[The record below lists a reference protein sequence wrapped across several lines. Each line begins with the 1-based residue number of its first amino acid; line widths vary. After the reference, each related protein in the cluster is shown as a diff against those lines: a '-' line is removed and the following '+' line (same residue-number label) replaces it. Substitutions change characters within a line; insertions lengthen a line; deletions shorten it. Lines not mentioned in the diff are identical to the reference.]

1 MTRRMGGNMSDINT
15 GLDDFVP
22 YDDRSPGFEE
32 PQDLPEIPRREL
44 IDPRF
49 VASFT
54 DLLNGGVIER
64 VCNDDQLKNAISMR
78 DLLRKHRLD
87 AVADKKK
94 LCADPDYV
102 RFEKANQ
109 WYIDVEKR
117 SKEIEKNLESKAAE
131 YQMEKQKEVDRKN
144 AEIKRKEDEEKA
156 RAEAERRR
164 LAEEEHKRIMAEEAK
179 RREAEAAAKASEE
192 EADAAKRAALIEQAN
207 AANAAAD
214 AELKAAA
221 DAAKS
226 ANAIRVYSMPIPRIP
241 DAAPIRGLKPKM
253 EYTAKVHDYFAA
265 ALAILQGPDR
275 ALLMTA
281 AFEKSVQMAANR
293 KAKNMGDR
301 FELPGCSKVETP
313 ASR

>member
-1 MTRRMGGNMSDINT
+1 MESTSVSLEDLFGAPHEPAS
-15 GLDDFVP
+15 
-22 YDDRSPGFEE
+22 DRSEGFDK
-32 PQDLPEIPRREL
+32 PQEVTPVQTRREL

-54 DLLNGGVIER
+54 DLLNGGVIEK

-164 LAEEEHKRIMAEEAK
+164 LAEEEHNRIMAEEAK
-179 RREAEAAAKASEE
+179 RREAEAAAKAAEE

-221 DAAKS
+221 DAARA
-226 ANAIRVYSMPIPRIP
+226 ANAVPVNATPIPRIP
-241 DAAPIRGLKPKM
+241 DAAPIRGLKPRM
-253 EYTAKVHDYFAA
+253 VYTAQVHDYFAA
-265 ALAILQGPDR
+265 AIALLQGEDR
-275 ALLMTA
+275 GLLMTA
-281 AFEKSVQMAANR
+281 AFQKAIQQAANK
-293 KAKNMGDR
+293 KAAYMGEK
-301 FELPGCSKVETP
+301 FELPGCSRIDTP